1 MKRILVPTDFSPN
14 ADKALNF
21 AIQLAKQAKGEIF
34 LVHSIEFGMFEEDK
48 ENILEKMALI
58 SKSVYDNESVT
69 ITSTIYSGSPVNAI
83 LDVINKLDTDLVVM
97 GTMGNAAFK
106 EKIFGSKTADLIG
119 KCPVPVLVIP
129 LLSDWKIPSKILLA
143 INNFDENQAKLQAA
157 VKLAEL
163 FSASIQV
170 AIFTDADSDFA
181 EEYSEHEN
189 KIAAFRDLLKT
200 KYEAIE
206 IHAVHL
212 AGHYFIESIEKW
224 VAENN
229 IDILIMLTHKR
240 NILQSIFN
248 RSMTKKMSY
257 HTNIP
262 LLAIPV

>member
-83 LDVINKLDTDLVVM
+83 LDVINKLNTDLVVM

-129 LLSDWKIPSKILLA
+129 LLSDWKIPSKILL
-143 INNFDENQAKLQAA
+143 AA